1 MRGVCGHDHAL
12 GPRTRSGLWA
22 YEAKRWWWPL
32 GWLDCELCLH
42 RKPVGYV
49 PLIIQWGTNATSD
62 MLRRSARCTK

>member
-1 MRGVCGHDHAL
+1 MA
-12 GPRTRSGLWA
+12 A
-22 YEAKRWWWPL
+22 
-32 GWLDCELCLH
+32 GWVDCELCLH